1 MKICQSVWIIW
12 FFIFSSI
19 QIHGQTKSYKSIDQ
33 SEPPPNVLDT
43 PVSFSGWK
51 GAVADPEKLQEIR
64 LGFFVTEDS
73 ADPVGGPMLNAAT
86 LALEAANSR
95 GGFQGVPFR
104 LVIRWASDPWGAGSK
119 EVIKLVYQDS
129 VWALIGSLDGKA
141 THVAEQVITKA
152 WVPLIS
158 PVSADPTLTYI
169 RIPWIFRLPPDD
181 QVQAQ
186 VILERGIETLSLQR
200 VGLITSTDHDGRI
213 FAERMVRA
221 MTRKNIPPVFHFQ
234 VPLSNVTFNHIVDR
248 VAQFNPAGVIMRLPR
263 AKTLEI
269 LSCFQNNA
277 VDIPIL
283 IPWIPGLLEEDLAK
297 QYDGDILYVQPF
309 TETGNPAYAVFAKV
323 YEERYGIP
331 PTPCAA
337 YTYDAVNLL
346 VQSLQT
352 SGLNRASL
360 RNSIELNDN
369 YQGVTG
375 IISWDNGGGNRV
387 GTVTLIEII
396 KGRPIIY

>member
-1 MKICQSVWIIW
+1 
-12 FFIFSSI
+12 
-19 QIHGQTKSYKSIDQ
+19 
-33 SEPPPNVLDT
+33 LDT

-169 RIPWIFRLPPDD
+169 RIPWIFRLPPND

-186 VILERGIETLSLQR
+186 VILERGIEALSLQR

-283 IPWIPGLLEEDLAK
+283 IPWIPGLLEEDLTK

>member
-1 MKICQSVWIIW
+1 MKICQSVWIIR

-19 QIHGQTKSYKSIDQ
+19 LIYSQTQSVKSVDQ
-33 SEPPPNVLDT
+33 SGPPPNVLDT

-51 GAVADPEKLQEIR
+51 GATVNPEKLQEIR
-64 LGFFVTEDS
+64 LGFFVTEDL
-73 ADPVGGPMLNAAT
+73 ADPVGVPMFNAAT
-86 LALEAANSR
+86 LALEAANRR

-104 LVIRWASDPWGAGSK
+104 LIRRWTSDPWGAGSK

-129 VWALIGSLDGKA
+129 VWALIGSVDGKA

-169 RIPWIFRLPPDD
+169 RIPWIFRLPPND

-186 VILERGIETLSLQR
+186 VIFDLGIETLSLQR

-213 FAERMVRA
+213 FAEQMVRA

-234 VPLSNVTFNHIVDR
+234 VPISNVTFNHIVDR
-248 VAQFNPAGVIMRLPR
+248 VAQFNPTGVIMRLPW
-263 AKTLEI
+263 AKTLEM
-269 LSCFQNNA
+269 LSCFQYNA

-283 IPWIPGLLEEDLAK
+283 IPWIPGLLEEDLTK
-297 QYDGDILYVQPF
+297 QYEGDILYVQPF
-309 TETGNPAYAVFAKV
+309 TEAGNPTYAVFVEV
-323 YEERYGIP
+323 YEERYGLP

-346 VQSLQT
+346 VQSIQT
-352 SGLNRASL
+352 SGLNRALL
-360 RNSIELNDN
+360 RNSIELNDGFK
-369 YQGVTG
+369 GVTG
-375 IISWDNGGGNRV
+375 IISWDNGGGNQAKPVLQR
-387 GTVTLIEII
+387 LSR
-396 KGRPIIY
+396 KIIYYPR